1 MIWCCDRLS
10 NAVNSKYDGIP
21 AEDADGNFVETMDTA
36 LELLAPL
43 TMYPAASS
51 SGPTPTC
58 PAAMSGTPS
67 KPIDFAE
74 KSRMIRLNIEK
85 LIRHALAFICVV
97 PEYEKKP
104 LMTLCHRVM
113 LTSVEFQDICCIAKC
128 ATEDDKRMKA
138 EHVQFALHNLD
149 KLVSD
154 CLLRLIFIVFAEL
167 NQNPVAKL
175 RKMKEFEQIEVD
187 QQIDKFDDILDRLT
201 QIGGFAVAYSQNA
214 KGKSPL
220 KWKKHLLKYLHRPLT
235 IDTFWIKL

>member
-10 NAVNSKYDGIP
+10 VTVNTKYDGISS
-21 AEDADGNFVETMDTA
+21 EDADGNFVETMDAA
-36 LELLAPL
+36 LELLVPL
-43 TMYPAASS
+43 TMYPVAST
-51 SGPTPTC
+51 SGSNPIG
-58 PAAMSGTPS
+58 PAAMTGTPS
-67 KPIDFAE
+67 KPVDFAE
-74 KSRMIRLNIEK
+74 NSRLIRLNIEK

-97 PEYEKKP
+97 PECEKNP

-113 LTSVEFQDICCIAKC
+113 QTSVEFQEICCTAEC

-138 EHVQFALHNLD
+138 EHVQYALHNLD

-175 RKMKEFEQIEVD
+175 RRMKDSEQIEVD
-187 QQIDKFDDILDRLT
+187 QQIDKFDDVLDRLI

-214 KGKSPL
+214 KGKFTLS
-220 KWKKHLLKYLHRPLT
+220 
-235 IDTFWIKL
+235 